1 MCGPKFCSMK
11 ISQDIRDAARK
22 QNEVAQTAVESGM
35 AEMAEKFRKSGGE
48 ILVPLKETGA
58 PAE

>member
-22 QNEVAQTAVESGM
+22 QNDVEGGM
-35 AEMAEKFRKSGGE
+35 AEMADKFRKSGGE
-48 ILVPLKETGA
+48 ILVPLKT
-58 PAE
+58 